1 VAKIFG
7 GRYLSGMTT
16 VTTRK
21 EQHQK
26 ELSLKYQWDFIQRI
40 KEQVEF
46 FNNPEISP
54 DYMLYLKIAKRR
66 ISL

>member
-1 VAKIFG
+1 
-7 GRYLSGMTT
+7 MTAIT
-16 VTTRK
+16 IRK
-21 EQHQK
+21 EQHEK

-40 KEQVEF
+40 QDQVEW

-66 ISL
+66 LGT